1 MVGMVNATDI
11 DKRGTD
17 HTKIRYSL
25 LSGTNLFYIN
35 PETGVISTKTDTL
48 DREVSPIVVPFTK
61 ISHLQFSRV
70 PRC

>member
-1 MVGMVNATDI
+1 MCSIAGTVVGKVNAI
-11 DKRGTD
+11 DKDEPGTD

-48 DREVSPIVVPFTK
+48 DREV
-61 ISHLQFSRV
+61 RV
-70 PRC
+70 SLLFVLSKYLT